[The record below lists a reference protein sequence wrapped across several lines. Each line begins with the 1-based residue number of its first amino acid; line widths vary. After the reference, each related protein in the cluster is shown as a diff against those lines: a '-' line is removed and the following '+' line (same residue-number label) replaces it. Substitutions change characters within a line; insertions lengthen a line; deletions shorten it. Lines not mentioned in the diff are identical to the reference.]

1 MNQTADT
8 NHAAGTVDPAEI
20 ERFQAMAGTWWDPD
34 GPMKPLHQLMPARL
48 RFLRQAILEHTGRTG
63 DGARPLEGLCV
74 LDIGCG
80 GGLVSEPLTRLGAS
94 VTGVDAAEKNIAA
107 ARAHAEAGGLQ
118 IDYRHGTA
126 EDLAETGAQFDVVL
140 ALEIVEHVADLGQ
153 FVDALSRLVSP
164 GGLVV
169 FSTLN
174 RTPKAWALA
183 IAGAEYVMRW
193 LPRGTHT
200 YAKFVKPSELAARCR
215 GAGLRVTGLTGL
227 VFSPLA
233 GWSLS
238 RSDLDVNYFA
248 TAVR

>member
-1 MNQTADT
+1 MTDFTGSVDAD
-8 NHAAGTVDPAEI
+8 EI
-20 ERFQAMAGTWWDPD
+20 RRFSDMAQTWWDPD
-34 GPMKPLHQLMPARL
+34 GPMKPLHRLMPARL
-48 RFLRQAILEHTGRTG
+48 RFLRQALLDHAGRG
-63 DGARPLEGLCV
+63 GEDARPLQGLRI

-80 GGLVSEPLTRLGAS
+80 GGLVSEPLTRLGAT
-94 VTGVDAAEKNIAA
+94 VTGVDAAEKNIAV
-107 ARAHAEAGGLQ
+107 ARAHAQAGGLE

-126 EDLAETGAQFDVVL
+126 EALVEAGERFDAVL
-140 ALEIVEHVADLGQ
+140 ALEIVEHVADLGL
-153 FVDALSRLVSP
+153 FVEALSQLVRP

-200 YAKFVKPSELAARCR
+200 YAKFVRPSELAARCR
-215 GAGLRVTGLTGL
+215 AADLRVTGLTGL
-227 VFSPLA
+227 VYSPLA

-238 RSDLDVNYFA
+238 KTDLDVNYFA